1 MTARIET
8 FRARQLRRELYRLR
22 EVAGLSMED
31 IAARLD
37 WSKAKISRIETGRNR
52 VAPSD
57 VRLLLDEYGVTD
69 ERGRHALMELA
80 REARKQGWWHNYPDI
95 IASPYVGFEAE
106 ASTIRTYQTQ
116 LVPGLLQT
124 EDYVRALLRA
134 VRPSIPTVEID
145 RRVAARMDRQE
156 LLNREDGAH
165 LWAILDETVL
175 RRPIGGPA
183 VMRGQLARLLEAAGL
198 PNVTLQVLPFGA
210 GSHAAMSVPFAILD
224 FEGPTTVSAVYL
236 EHLTGELFLDDEPDI
251 ARYTL
256 AFDYLRA
263 KAIDPEDVHEMIVR
277 ATEQL

>member
-8 FRARQLRRELYRLR
+8 FRARQLRRELLRLR

-124 EDYVRALLRA
+124 EDYVRALVLSL
-134 VRPSIPTVEID
+134 RPSISVSEAD
-145 RRVAARMDRQE
+145 RRVAARMARQE
-156 LLNREDGAH
+156 LLTGEDSPR
-165 LWAILDETVL
+165 LWVILDETVL
-175 RRPIGGPA
+175 RRPIGGA
-183 VMRGQLARLLEAAGL
+183 EVMRGQLARLSEATSL

-210 GSHAAMSVPFAILD
+210 GSHAAMGVPFTILD
-224 FEGPTTVSAVYL
+224 FDGPSAVRTVYL
-236 EHLTGELFLDDEPDI
+236 EHLTAELYLDDEPDI
-251 ARYTL
+251 ARYAL
-256 AFDYLRA
+256 VFDYLRA

-277 ATEQL
+277 AAEEL

>member
-1 MTARIET
+1 VTARIET
-8 FRARQLRRELYRLR
+8 FRARQLRRELLRLR
-22 EVAGLSMED
+22 EAAGLSMED
-31 IAARLD
+31 IAVRLD
-37 WSKAKISRIETGRNR
+37 WSKAKISRIETGKNR

-57 VRLLLDEYGVTD
+57 VRLLLEEYGVAD

-80 REARKQGWWHNYPDI
+80 REARKKGWWHNYPDV

-106 ASTIRTYQTQ
+106 ASAIRTYQTQ

-134 VRPSIPTVEID
+134 VRPSVPAGEID
-145 RRVAARMDRQE
+145 RRVAARMDRQK
-156 LLNREDGAH
+156 LLDRKDAPH
-165 LWAILDETVL
+165 LWAILDETIL
-175 RRPIGGPA
+175 RRPIGGA
-183 VMRGQLARLLEAAGL
+183 DVMRGQLARLSEVASR
-198 PNVTLQVLPFGA
+198 PNVTLQVLAFGA

-224 FEGPTTVSAVYL
+224 FDGPTSVSAVYL

-263 KAIDPEDVHEMIVR
+263 KAIDPEGVHEMIAR
-277 ATEQL
+277 ATGRL